1 MEVIDIKETGIFRRI
16 DDLGRV
22 VIPKEI
28 RRNLGI
34 EAGDALEIFTD
45 DDCVI
50 FKKVKNQDKPW
61 EG

>member
-1 MEVIDIKETGIFRRI
+1 M
-16 DDLGRV
+16 DDLARI

-34 EAGDALEIFTD
+34 EEGDALEIFTD

-50 FKKVKNQDKPW
+50 FKKVKNQEKAW
-61 EG
+61 EE

>member
-1 MEVIDIKETGIFRRI
+1 MIDIKATGEFRRI

-28 RRNLGI
+28 RRNFGI
-34 EAGDALEIFTD
+34 EEGDTLEIFTD

-50 FKKVKNQDKPW
+50 FKKVKNQDKAW

>member
-1 MEVIDIKETGIFRRI
+1 MEVIDIKATGMFRRT

-22 VIPKEI
+22 VVPKEI

-50 FKKVKNQDKPW
+50 FKKVKNQDKQW